1 MKTFLTISTLLGTTI
16 FFSCSQEKKPVAENI
31 SNEEKTVPVIE
42 IEKDTTGRKIFENNC
57 ISCHGADGKSKL
69 NGAKDLSIST
79 LTEDERIK
87 VISSAQ
93 IIGNKLHAP
102 RFPSVLSE
110 LDIKDVAKYIATLRK

>member
-1 MKTFLTISTLLGTTI
+1 MKTFLTISSILGITI
-16 FFSCSQEKKPVAENI
+16 FYSCSQEKKPVAENI

-42 IEKDTTGRKIFENNC
+42 IKKDTTGKKIFEDNC
-57 ISCHGADGKSKL
+57 ITCHGFDGKLKHQ
-69 NGAKDLSIST
+69 GAKDLSIST
-79 LTEDERIK
+79 LTDEERIK

-110 LDIKDVAKYIATLRK
+110 LDIKDVAKYITTLRK